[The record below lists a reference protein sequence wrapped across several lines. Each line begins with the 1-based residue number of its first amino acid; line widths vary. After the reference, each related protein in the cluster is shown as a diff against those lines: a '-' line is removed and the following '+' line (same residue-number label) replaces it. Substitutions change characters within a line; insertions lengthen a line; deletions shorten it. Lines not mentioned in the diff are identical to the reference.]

1 MDKKPKINLAVIKK
15 MFDKFP
21 ETRAFIDKAYCEKC
35 CKETFMLTRYFLTLV
50 IIVNFSLCYGL
61 FLYGLLWNALCS
73 LNCFICSR
81 YFSLKEIEK
90 EI

>member
-35 CKETFMLTRYFLTLV
+35 CKENIY
-50 IIVNFSLCYGL
+50 VNEVFFNIS
-61 FLYGLLWNALCS
+61 N
-73 LNCFICSR
+73 NC
-81 YFSLKEIEK
+81 
-90 EI
+90 